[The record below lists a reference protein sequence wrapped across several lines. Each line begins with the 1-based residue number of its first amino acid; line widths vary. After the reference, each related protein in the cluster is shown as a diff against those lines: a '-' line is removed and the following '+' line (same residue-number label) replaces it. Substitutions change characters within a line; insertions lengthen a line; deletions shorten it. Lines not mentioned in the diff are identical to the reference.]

1 MTTTVPLSVLI
12 AALAALEDVVEE
24 SSVTIPLALWRKC
37 LTARSSLAWRV
48 KALIDAAAPADVTAD
63 HIDALQ
69 TAAFV
74 AGFDQAIEQGEA
86 VTS

>member
-12 AALAALEDVVEE
+12 AVLAALEDVVEE
-24 SSVTIPLALWRKC
+24 QSVTIPLVLWRKC

-48 KALIDAAAPADVTAD
+48 KALIDAAAPAGVTPD

-69 TAAFV
+69 TAAF
-74 AGFDQAIEQGEA
+74 AEGFKQAIEQGET
-86 VTS
+86 VMS